1 MKSTHRHN
9 RRDLIGLAWQ
19 SGRGSTALLFL
30 TIVIGGVG
38 PAVFMLLVGVTVG
51 RLPEAARLGFN
62 DGAGRVA
69 GPVAAAS
76 AVFLVTQVAGKI
88 RFAVGEILGQRIEIT
103 LRERAMRACSIDD
116 GLDHLQDDRT
126 RDDLAILSGAA
137 GGLPLERAVA
147 GLAEVTSALVG
158 AVGPLLLLM
167 FFHVWAGAAVALAWF
182 AVRIVAGREN
192 GKRLE
197 LLFGQAHVMRRAEY
211 FRKLAVQGAAAKEIR
226 VFGLRDWVL
235 ARLDQEWLAAI
246 RPTWR
251 RRRPSDAKI
260 LLLSCVLVAVYG
272 LVFWRLVDDGVN
284 GGLETGAFAVFLQAL
299 IGASAVSGGT
309 AAFGLDVALAPVSA
323 VRRLEERKAAASRGA
338 AARTAKDLTVRR
350 LELRDVTFA
359 YDSNGGAA
367 VGATADGTDAAANVA
382 TERGEARGE
391 SRDES
396 HHKPHDKTSA
406 KPRSAPRPVL
416 DGVSFSVAA
425 GESVALVGENGA
437 GKTTLLKL
445 LAGLL
450 EPVSGRIEAD
460 GVALHELGRADWR
473 RHLAMVF
480 QDFARLPLTVAE
492 NVHVLR
498 ADSGDEQTRKTVL
511 DCLQRV
517 GLGERVARL
526 PHGID
531 TVLGARLPGGI
542 DFSGG
547 EWQRLALARAFFT
560 LHQGARV
567 LLVDEPTASIDPSAE
582 TEFFDRL
589 LDETEGMIRIVV
601 SHRFNTVRRVDR
613 IVVLDRGRVVESG
626 SHDDLMRQDGLYRRM
641 FLAQAAPFTEQ
652 GGVR

>member
-1 MKSTHRHN
+1 MNRTHRRN
-9 RRDLIGLAWQ
+9 RRDLIGLAWR
-19 SGRGSTALLFL
+19 SGRGNTALLFA
-30 TIVIGGVG
+30 TILVGGVG

-51 RLPEAARLGFN
+51 RLPEATRLGVD

-69 GPVAAAS
+69 GPLAAAGV
-76 AVFLVTQVAGKI
+76 VFLVTQVAGRI
-88 RFAVGEILGQRIEIT
+88 RFTVGEILGQRIEIT

-116 GLDHLQDDRT
+116 GLDHLQDDGT

-147 GLAEVTSALVG
+147 GLAEVTAALVG
-158 AVGPLLLLM
+158 ALGPLLLLM
-167 FFHVWAGAAVALAWF
+167 FFHVWAGAAVAAAWF
-182 AVRIVAGREN
+182 AVRLVAGREN

-211 FRKLAVQGAAAKEIR
+211 FRKLAVQAAAAKEIR
-226 VFGLRDWVL
+226 VFGLREWVL
-235 ARLDQEWLAAI
+235 ARLDREWLTAI
-246 RPTWR
+246 RPTWE

-260 LLLSCVLVAVYG
+260 VLLSCALVAVYG
-272 LVFWRLVDDGVN
+272 LVFWKLVDDGVH
-284 GGLETGAFAVFLQAL
+284 GALDTGAFAVFLQAL

-309 AAFGLDVALAPVSA
+309 AAFGLDVALAPVAA
-323 VRRLEERKAAASRGA
+323 VRRLEERKAAHRGA
-338 AARTAKDLTVRR
+338 PDPAVRTAAGLPAHR
-350 LELRDVTFA
+350 LEVTDVTFA
-359 YDSNGGAA
+359 YDEKR
-367 VGATADGTDAAANVA
+367 T
-382 TERGEARGE
+382 
-391 SRDES
+391 
-396 HHKPHDKTSA
+396 
-406 KPRSAPRPVL
+406 VL
-416 DGVSFSVAA
+416 DGVSFSVGA

-450 EPVSGRIEAD
+450 EATSGRITAD
-460 GVALHELGRADWR
+460 GIPLRELGRADWR
-473 RHLAMVF
+473 RQLAMVF

-498 ADSGDEQTRKTVL
+498 ADRDDEQTRKTVL
-511 DCLQRV
+511 ACLERV
-517 GLGERVARL
+517 GLGERVERL
-526 PHGID
+526 PHGAD
-531 TVLGARLPGGI
+531 TVLGARLPGGV

-567 LLVDEPTASIDPSAE
+567 LMVDEPTASIDPSAE

-613 IVVLDRGRVVESG
+613 IVVLERGRIVASG
-626 SHDDLMRQDGLYRRM
+626 SHDELMREDGLYRRM

>member
-1 MKSTHRHN
+1 VNRTHRRN

-30 TIVIGGVG
+30 TIVLGGVG

-51 RLPEAARLGFN
+51 RLPEATRLGFD
-62 DGAGRVA
+62 DGADRVV
-69 GPVAAAS
+69 GPVAAAG

-103 LRERAMRACSIDD
+103 LRDRAMRACSVDD
-116 GLDHLQDDRT
+116 GTDHLQDDET

-147 GLAEVTSALVG
+147 GLSEVNSALVG
-158 AVGPLLLLM
+158 AVGPLLILM

-182 AVRIVAGREN
+182 AVRTVAGREN

-211 FRKLAVQGAAAKEIR
+211 FRGLAVQGTAAKELR

-235 ARLDQEWLAAI
+235 ARLDHEWLAAI
-246 RPTWR
+246 RPTWQ
-251 RRRPSDAKI
+251 RRRPSNAKI
-260 LLLSCVLVAVYG
+260 LLLSCVLVVVYG
-272 LVFWRLVDDGVN
+272 LVFRALVDDGVH
-284 GGLETGAFAVFLQAL
+284 GGLDIGVFAVFLQAL

-309 AAFGLDVALAPVSA
+309 AAFGLDVALAPVAA
-323 VRRLEERKAAASRGA
+323 VRRLEERKAAHAGA
-338 AARTAKDLTVRR
+338 TATTARPATGLPADR
-350 LELRDVTFA
+350 LEVRDLTFA
-359 YDSNGGAA
+359 YDG
-367 VGATADGTDAAANVA
+367 
-382 TERGEARGE
+382 R
-391 SRDES
+391 
-396 HHKPHDKTSA
+396 
-406 KPRSAPRPVL
+406 RPVL
-416 DGVSFSVAA
+416 DGVSFSVGA

-450 EPVSGRIEAD
+450 EPTSGRITVD
-460 GVALHELGRADWR
+460 GIALPDLARTDWR
-473 RHLAMVF
+473 RQLAMVF

-498 ADSGDEQTRKTVL
+498 GEPDDEQTRKTVL
-511 DCLQRV
+511 ECLERV
-517 GLGERVARL
+517 GLGDRVARL
-526 PHGID
+526 PRGID
-531 TVLGARLPGGI
+531 TVLGARLPGGV

-560 LHQGARV
+560 VQQRARV
-567 LLVDEPTASIDPSAE
+567 LMVDEPTASIDPSGE
-582 TEFFDRL
+582 IEFFDRL
-589 LDETEGMIRIVV
+589 LDETEGMLRIVV

-613 IVVLDRGRVVESG
+613 IVVLERGRVVASG
-626 SHDDLMRQDGLYRRM
+626 SHDELMREGGLYRRM

>member
-1 MKSTHRHN
+1 M
-9 RRDLIGLAWQ
+9 
-19 SGRGSTALLFL
+19 
-30 TIVIGGVG
+30 
-38 PAVFMLLVGVTVG
+38 
-51 RLPEAARLGFN
+51 
-62 DGAGRVA
+62 
-69 GPVAAAS
+69 
-76 AVFLVTQVAGKI
+76 
-88 RFAVGEILGQRIEIT
+88 
-103 LRERAMRACSIDD
+103 
-116 GLDHLQDDRT
+116 
-126 RDDLAILSGAA
+126 
-137 GGLPLERAVA
+137 A

-359 YDSNGGAA
+359 YDSNGDPAA
-367 VGATADGTDAAANVA
+367 DATTDGTDAAANAA
-382 TERGEARGE
+382 TERGEAHGEDRGEPYGETRGESRSELRGETRVAPDGETRGE
-391 SRDES
+391 SRDELPGKTRGGGGVVLHGETRDES
-396 HHKPHDKTSA
+396 HGEPHDKPHDKTSA

-425 GESVALVGENGA
+425 A
-437 GKTTLLKL
+437 
-445 LAGLL
+445 
-450 EPVSGRIEAD
+450 
-460 GVALHELGRADWR
+460 
-473 RHLAMVF
+473 
-480 QDFARLPLTVAE
+480 
-492 NVHVLR
+492 
-498 ADSGDEQTRKTVL
+498 
-511 DCLQRV
+511 
-517 GLGERVARL
+517 
-526 PHGID
+526 
-531 TVLGARLPGGI
+531 
-542 DFSGG
+542 
-547 EWQRLALARAFFT
+547 
-560 LHQGARV
+560 
-567 LLVDEPTASIDPSAE
+567 
-582 TEFFDRL
+582 
-589 LDETEGMIRIVV
+589 
-601 SHRFNTVRRVDR
+601 
-613 IVVLDRGRVVESG
+613 
-626 SHDDLMRQDGLYRRM
+626 
-641 FLAQAAPFTEQ
+641 
-652 GGVR
+652 

>member
-1 MKSTHRHN
+1 
-9 RRDLIGLAWQ
+9 
-19 SGRGSTALLFL
+19 
-30 TIVIGGVG
+30 
-38 PAVFMLLVGVTVG
+38 
-51 RLPEAARLGFN
+51 
-62 DGAGRVA
+62 
-69 GPVAAAS
+69 
-76 AVFLVTQVAGKI
+76 

-167 FFHVWAGAAVALAWF
+167 FFHVWAGAAVALAWI
-182 AVRIVAGREN
+182 AVRLVAGREN

-246 RPTWR
+246 RPTWQ
-251 RRRPSDAKI
+251 RRRPSDTKI
-260 LLLSCVLVAVYG
+260 VLLSCVLVAVYG

-284 GGLETGAFAVFLQAL
+284 GGLEIGAFAVFLQAL

-323 VRRLEERKAAASRGA
+323 VRRLEERKAAAHGSA
-338 AARTAKDLTVRR
+338 APAVRAVKDLAVRR

-359 YDSNGGAA
+359 YDRNGDATDGETGGA
-367 VGATADGTDAAANVA
+367 TDAGK
-382 TERGEARGE
+382 RGET
-391 SRDES
+391 RDE
-396 HHKPHDKTSA
+396 PHDKTRD
-406 KPRSAPRPVL
+406 KPRSDTSPVL

-450 EPVSGRIEAD
+450 EPASGRIEAD
-460 GVALHELGRADWR
+460 GAALHELGRADWR

-498 ADSGDEQTRKTVL
+498 ADPGDEQARKTVL
-511 DCLQRV
+511 DCLERV

-531 TVLGARLPGGI
+531 TVLGARLPGGV

-589 LDETEGMIRIVV
+589 LDETEDMIRIVV

-626 SHDDLMRQDGLYRRM
+626 SHDDLMHQDGLYRRM

-652 GGVR
+652 EGVR

>member
-51 RLPEAARLGFN
+51 RLPEAARLGFD

-69 GPVAAAS
+69 GPVAAAG

-492 NVHVLR
+492 NIHVLR

-511 DCLQRV
+511 DCLERV

-531 TVLGARLPGGI
+531 TVLGARLPGGV

-613 IVVLDRGRVVESG
+613 IVVLDRGRVIESG

>member
-1 MKSTHRHN
+1 
-9 RRDLIGLAWQ
+9 
-19 SGRGSTALLFL
+19 
-30 TIVIGGVG
+30 
-38 PAVFMLLVGVTVG
+38 
-51 RLPEAARLGFN
+51 
-62 DGAGRVA
+62 
-69 GPVAAAS
+69 
-76 AVFLVTQVAGKI
+76 
-88 RFAVGEILGQRIEIT
+88 
-103 LRERAMRACSIDD
+103 
-116 GLDHLQDDRT
+116 
-126 RDDLAILSGAA
+126 
-137 GGLPLERAVA
+137 
-147 GLAEVTSALVG
+147 
-158 AVGPLLLLM
+158 
-167 FFHVWAGAAVALAWF
+167 
-182 AVRIVAGREN
+182 
-192 GKRLE
+192 
-197 LLFGQAHVMRRAEY
+197 
-211 FRKLAVQGAAAKEIR
+211 
-226 VFGLRDWVL
+226 
-235 ARLDQEWLAAI
+235 
-246 RPTWR
+246 
-251 RRRPSDAKI
+251 
-260 LLLSCVLVAVYG
+260 
-272 LVFWRLVDDGVN
+272 VN

-359 YDSNGGAA
+359 YDSNGDPAA
-367 VGATADGTDAAANVA
+367 DATTDGTDAAANA
-382 TERGEARGE
+382 AAERGEAHGEDRGEPYGETRGETRSELPGKTRGGGGVVLHGETRGE
-391 SRDES
+391 SHGEPHD
-396 HHKPHDKTSA
+396 KPHDKTSA

-450 EPVSGRIEAD
+450 DPASGRIEAD
-460 GVALHELGRADWR
+460 GVALHDLGRADWR

-511 DCLQRV
+511 DCLERV

-531 TVLGARLPGGI
+531 TVLGARLPGGV

>member
-1 MKSTHRHN
+1 MNRTHRRN
-9 RRDLIGLAWQ
+9 RRDLIGLAWR
-19 SGRGSTALLFL
+19 SGRGSTALLFT
-30 TIVIGGVG
+30 TIVVGGVG

-51 RLPEAARLGFN
+51 RLPEATRLGVD

-69 GPVAAAS
+69 APLAAAGV
-76 AVFLVTQVAGKI
+76 VFLVTQVAGKI

-116 GLDHLQDDRT
+116 GLDHLQDDET

-158 AVGPLLLLM
+158 ALGPLLLLM
-167 FFHVWAGAAVALAWF
+167 FFHVWAGAAVAAAWF
-182 AVRIVAGREN
+182 AVRLVAGREN

-211 FRKLAVQGAAAKEIR
+211 FRTLAVRAAAAKEIR
-226 VFGLRDWVL
+226 IFGLREWVL
-235 ARLDQEWLAAI
+235 ARLDREWLAAI
-246 RPTWR
+246 RPTWE

-260 LLLSCVLVAVYG
+260 VLLSCALVAVYG
-272 LVFWRLVDDGVN
+272 LVFWKLVDDGVH
-284 GGLETGAFAVFLQAL
+284 GAVDTGAFAVFLQAL

-309 AAFGLDVALAPVSA
+309 AAFGLDVALAPVAA
-323 VRRLEERKAAASRGA
+323 VRRLEERKDAHRGSPA
-338 AARTAKDLTVRR
+338 TAVRTAAGLPAHR
-350 LELRDVTFA
+350 LEVTDVTFA
-359 YDSNGGAA
+359 YDEKR
-367 VGATADGTDAAANVA
+367 T
-382 TERGEARGE
+382 
-391 SRDES
+391 
-396 HHKPHDKTSA
+396 
-406 KPRSAPRPVL
+406 VL
-416 DGVSFSVAA
+416 DGVSFSVGA

-450 EPVSGRIEAD
+450 EPTSGRITAD
-460 GVALHELGRADWR
+460 GIPLGELGRADWR
-473 RHLAMVF
+473 RQLAMVF

-498 ADSGDEQTRKTVL
+498 GDRDDEQTRKTVL
-511 DCLQRV
+511 ACLERV
-517 GLGERVARL
+517 GLGERVERL
-526 PHGID
+526 LHGAD
-531 TVLGARLPGGI
+531 TVLGARLPGGV

-567 LLVDEPTASIDPSAE
+567 LMVDEPTASIDPSAE

-613 IVVLDRGRVVESG
+613 IVVLERGRIVASG
-626 SHDDLMRQDGLYRRM
+626 SHDELMREDGLYRRM